1 MVNQVRVF
9 EPFCFLCVS
18 VCLVCA
24 CVRLRKSCVCV
35 SKIFVFVFVFR
46 ACRVKNEPT
55 TTTLTFDDFDDFDKF
70 DKGEKKAQKYKKRTK
85 KRYQVSYLGIFFFKK
100 LGALVYVQ
108 RIIHTERSVVQE
120 GLGRNE
126 RFS

>member
-1 MVNQVRVF
+1 
-9 EPFCFLCVS
+9 
-18 VCLVCA
+18 
-24 CVRLRKSCVCV
+24 
-35 SKIFVFVFVFR
+35 
-46 ACRVKNEPT
+46 VKNEPT

-70 DKGEKKAQKYKKRTK
+70 DKGEKKSAKIQKENKEE
-85 KRYQVSYLGIFFFKK
+85 VSYLGIFFFKK

>member
-1 MVNQVRVF
+1 M
-9 EPFCFLCVS
+9 
-18 VCLVCA
+18 CA
-24 CVRLRKSCVCV
+24 CVKNFRFRFRFSCV
-35 SKIFVFVFVFR
+35 
-46 ACRVKNEPT
+46 
-55 TTTLTFDDFDDFDKF
+55 DDLFDKF
-70 DKGEKKAQKYKKRTK
+70 DKGEKKAQKIIQKENKEE
-85 KRYQVSYLGIFFFKK
+85 VSYLGIFFFKK

>member
-1 MVNQVRVF
+1 M
-9 EPFCFLCVS
+9 C
-18 VCLVCA
+18 VCA
-24 CVRLRKSCVCV
+24 FEEVLCARV

>member
-1 MVNQVRVF
+1 M
-9 EPFCFLCVS
+9 
-18 VCLVCA
+18 CA
-24 CVRLRKSCVCV
+24 CVKNFRFRFRFSCVPCE
-35 SKIFVFVFVFR
+35 KR
-46 ACRVKNEPT
+46 T
-55 TTTLTFDDFDDFDKF
+55 DDDDFDDFDDFDKF

>member
-1 MVNQVRVF
+1 MVNQVRVL

-24 CVRLRKSCVCV
+24 FEEVLCVRV
-35 SKIFVFVFVFR
+35 SKIFVFVFR

-85 KRYQVSYLGIFFFKK
+85 KRYLI
-100 LGALVYVQ
+100 
-108 RIIHTERSVVQE
+108 
-120 GLGRNE
+120 
-126 RFS
+126 

>member
-1 MVNQVRVF
+1 MCVCAF
-9 EPFCFLCVS
+9 EEVLCVKN
-18 VCLVCA
+18 L
-24 CVRLRKSCVCV
+24 CVRV

-108 RIIHTERSVVQE
+108 RIIHTERSEVQE

>member
-1 MVNQVRVF
+1 MCVCAF
-9 EPFCFLCVS
+9 EEVLCV
-18 VCLVCA
+18 
-24 CVRLRKSCVCV
+24 RV

-70 DKGEKKAQKYKKRTK
+70 DKGEKKSAKIQKENKEE
-85 KRYQVSYLGIFFFKK
+85 VSYLGIFFFKK

>member
-1 MVNQVRVF
+1 MR
-9 EPFCFLCVS
+9 
-18 VCLVCA
+18 
-24 CVRLRKSCVCV
+24 V

-55 TTTLTFDDFDDFDKF
+55 TTLTSLTK
-70 DKGEKKAQKYKKRTK
+70 EKKSAKIQKENKEE
-85 KRYQVSYLGIFFFKK
+85 VSYLGIFFFKK

>member
-1 MVNQVRVF
+1 M
-9 EPFCFLCVS
+9 
-18 VCLVCA
+18 CA
-24 CVRLRKSCVCV
+24 CVKNFRFRFRFSCVPCE
-35 SKIFVFVFVFR
+35 KR
-46 ACRVKNEPT
+46 T
-55 TTTLTFDDFDDFDKF
+55 DDDDFDKF
-70 DKGEKKAQKYKKRTK
+70 DKGEKKSAKIQKENKEE
-85 KRYQVSYLGIFFFKK
+85 VSYLGIFFFKK

>member
-1 MVNQVRVF
+1 M
-9 EPFCFLCVS
+9 
-18 VCLVCA
+18 CA
-24 CVRLRKSCVCV
+24 RV

-46 ACRVKNEPT
+46 CAGVKNEPT
-55 TTTLTFDDFDDFDKF
+55 TTLTFD
-70 DKGEKKAQKYKKRTK
+70 KAQKYKKKENKEEPRFLN
-85 KRYQVSYLGIFFFKK
+85 LGIFFFKK

-108 RIIHTERSVVQE
+108 RIIYTERIVVQE